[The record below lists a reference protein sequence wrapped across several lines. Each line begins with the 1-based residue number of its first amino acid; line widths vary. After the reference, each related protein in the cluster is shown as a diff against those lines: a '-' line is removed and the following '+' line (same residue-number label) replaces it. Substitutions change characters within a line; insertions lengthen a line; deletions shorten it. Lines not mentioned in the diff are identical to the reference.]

1 MIEWVNDNL
10 WVVWLGVAAVLA
22 VAELLSLDLV
32 LLMFAVAAVV
42 AAVIAPFSPPWVTL
56 IVFGV
61 VSILLLAI
69 IRPRF
74 RARLHAGPTLTV
86 GHQNLVGRTAIVDEP
101 VSDYAGRVMIDGELW
116 TARARPGE
124 HFDVGAHLRVVSIEG
139 ATAFVA
145 GN

>member
-56 IVFGV
+56 IAFGV

-74 RARLHAGPTLTV
+74 RSRLHAGPTLTV

-124 HFDVGAHLRVVSIEG
+124 QFDVGTHLKVVSIEG
-139 ATAFVA
+139 ATALVA